1 MKKALVL
8 GCGLIGKTVALD
20 LAEDFSVT
28 VMDPFEKALASL
40 ADRNDIKKIQK
51 PADDA
56 AALAEA
62 AKDADIVC
70 GLLPSHLEGASE
82 ADPRDGEKLC
92 QPERIPA
99 QRRDGRT
106 CEKERLGGGL

>member
-56 AALAEA
+56 AEPKVEAESKETKPEAKKPA
-62 AKDADIVC
+62 AKKSAAKKTAAKK
-70 GLLPSHLEGASE
+70 PAAKKTAAKKPAAKKTTKPKKE
-82 ADPRDGEKLC
+82 A
-92 QPERIPA
+92 
-99 QRRDGRT
+99 
-106 CEKERLGGGL
+106 